1 MRKKQII
8 MMWILCMCIV
18 WQGKLLSQPE
28 NILVDACVDNSGDDA
43 TYLKNYIVKL
53 DAAGTGQKMQIA
65 KYSMILKKNT
75 IYRFSVCETENSGQG
90 IIKLY
95 DTHEKVGGNVVESSG
110 EVFKAFDF
118 VCKKTGVYHLIVSFK
133 GGKAGKAVVV
143 FSFVDKI

>member
-1 MRKKQII
+1 MEKKQTIVI
-8 MMWILCMCIV
+8 WMLCICIA
-18 WQGKLLSQPE
+18 WQVNIFCQPE
-28 NILVDACVDNSGDDA
+28 NIIVDACVDNSGDDA

-53 DAAGTGQKMQIA
+53 ESAGAGQKMQIA

-75 IYRFSVCETENSGQG
+75 IYRFSICETENSARG

-110 EVFKAFDF
+110 EVFNAFDF
-118 VCKKTGVYHLIVSFK
+118 VCQKTGVYHLIVSFK
-133 GGKAGKAVVV
+133 EGNAGKAVVV